1 MVNYTLKFKNN
12 LKLKTILPIFWNYSL
27 FTTIFNSLINDP
39 QHIILFSSM
48 QQNKLDKVKKFLFY
62 KLKSLKFKITLKK
75 LLLYKKKNQKC
86 SAVFL
91 SPLFFT
97 KKYSNSKI
105 LGPAKFNLMSKNW
118 DINVYALGGLKLN
131 NFKKISLV
139 KCSGIGGISFFE
151 EQRLN

>member
-75 LLLYKKKNQKC
+75 LLLYKKNLQFITFRQI
-86 SAVFL
+86 FL
-91 SPLFFT
+91 LFISKFFSQFISSRSVT
-97 KKYSNSKI
+97 AYQEQQSKI
-105 LGPAKFNLMSKNW
+105 FAEET
-118 DINVYALGGLKLN
+118 AQE
-131 NFKKISLV
+131 
-139 KCSGIGGISFFE
+139 KCNCS
-151 EQRLN
+151 